1 MSKEKLKKYENGFL
15 RQDKVDKIDYTLI
28 PLNVLT
34 ALAIHYTN
42 GAKVHGKDNWMKCKD
57 MNSFKESAFR
67 HLVAVLEN
75 KTDEDHESA
84 LVWNINCLKWHRL
97 ND

>member
-1 MSKEKLKKYENGFL
+1 MSKDKLKKHENGFL
-15 RQDKVDKIDYTLI
+15 REDKSEKVDYTLI

-34 ALAIHYTN
+34 ELAIHYTN

-57 MNSFKESAFR
+57 LSSFKESAFR
-67 HLVAVLEN
+67 HLVAILQD
-75 KTDEDHESA
+75 KKDEDHYSA
-84 LVWNINCLKWHRL
+84 LVWNINCLKWNQI